1 MVWKD
6 CGYLSL
12 SKDGK
17 KVSVVVKKTR
27 YIANLEELRKVL
39 DGRKSYTFIL
49 EPTPKKEE
57 TPQ

>member
-17 KVSVVVKKTR
+17 KVSVVVKKAR

-39 DGRKSYTFIL
+39 DGKKSYTFIL
-49 EPTPKKEE
+49 EPIPTKEE
-57 TPQ
+57 TT

>member
-17 KVSVVVKKTR
+17 KVSVVVKKIR
-27 YIANLEELRKVL
+27 YFVGLEEAKEVL
-39 DGRKSYTFIL
+39 DGKRKYTLVF
-49 EPTPKKEE
+49 EPPVKS
-57 TPQ
+57 